1 MQNIRLTHISLQNF
15 KGIKDY
21 RLDLPEGGDATIGGA
36 NGTGK
41 STLMDAYLWCLF
53 GRDSQGRTNYEI
65 KHLGSDGKSQP
76 KVDAVVELGL
86 LLDDERITLERRFS
100 EKWRKPRGQSEQVF
114 DGNTTEYLYNSV
126 PLSEKEYNE
135 RVAGLIDPTLFGL
148 LTNPEYFPSLD
159 WKKQRELLF
168 SLTTQVTDADI
179 ATTRAEFADLLNRL
193 SGKTLSDYR
202 RELKSKRGRLKD
214 ELDSIAPRI
223 DQTTKLTPEAEDWDD
238 LEAQQ
243 ADLEANIKRAEASIL
258 QKNKSLEEKHQ
269 EANRE
274 AERVASELK
283 ALRTQ
288 QAQIE
293 SDARIAEQKRVDEAN
308 RERKEH
314 ENALAECR
322 HAERMAKL
330 EIGRIGAEMD
340 ELNSQIRLQENIL
353 ESLRGHYVEKAQSRF
368 PSEGGEI
375 RCPLYGFVC
384 NHPEAKVAQSQQ
396 TNEQRR
402 RWIVERDA
410 SLEAMKDEAERIKQE
425 IASKQERRT
434 RLQEEMDASGRRS
447 VKADKDAQDL
457 EFYITN
463 HLPELQTPKA
473 INPADLPEWQE
484 LEEQIQR
491 LRLPQVKAEVFI
503 LPNEENPIKLLES
516 QRTIWQSELDAIKLR
531 LNNRTIIARNQAE
544 IERLTQLGRKLGED
558 IAGIER
564 EEDIAREFTKA
575 KIDESA
581 NRINALFEDISFRL
595 FEYTQEGNEVEVCR
609 LLIDGVPYG
618 SANTAS
624 QINAGLELIEVFSR
638 HHGITAP
645 IFIDNRER
653 VTEIRPTTAQTI
665 SLEVNPTCRGLVLF
679 ED

>member
-1 MQNIRLTHISLQNF
+1 MKQIRLNHISLQNF

-21 RLDLPEGGDATIGGA
+21 RLDLPEAGNATIKGA

-86 LLDDERITLERRFS
+86 LLDGERITLERRFS

-135 RVAGLIDPTLFGL
+135 RVARLIDPTLFGL
-148 LTNPEYFPSLD
+148 LTNPEYFTSLD

-223 DQTTKLTPEAEDWDD
+223 DQTRKLTPEAEDWDD

-288 QAQIE
+288 QAQVE
-293 SDARIAEQKRVDEAN
+293 ADARIAEQKRVDEAN

-314 ENALAECR
+314 ENALTECR

-340 ELNSQIRLQENIL
+340 ELKSQIRLQENIL

-396 TNEQRR
+396 ANEQKR

-410 SLEAMKDEAERIKQE
+410 SLEAMKDEAERIKGD
-425 IASKQERRT
+425 IASKQERLSQLT
-434 RLQEEMDASGRRS
+434 DKAQEAEA
-447 VKADKDAQDL
+447 KLAQIQATAKTC
-457 EFYITN
+457 EEHHA

-473 INPADLPEWQE
+473 INPEDLPEWQE
-484 LEEQIQR
+484 LEVQIQR
-491 LRLPQVKAEVFI
+491 LRHPQVKAEVFI

-516 QRTIWQSELDAIKLR
+516 QRKAWQTELDAIKLR
-531 LNNRTIIARNQAE
+531 LNNRVIIARNQAE